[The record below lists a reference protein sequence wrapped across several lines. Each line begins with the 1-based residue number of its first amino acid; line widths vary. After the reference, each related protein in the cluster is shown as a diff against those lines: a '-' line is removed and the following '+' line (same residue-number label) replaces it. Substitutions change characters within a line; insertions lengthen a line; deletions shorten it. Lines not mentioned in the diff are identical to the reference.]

1 MKIAET
7 SRAPVRAKAAV
18 CSLANMIYSLICAW
32 PDRPAVMPGRLQE
45 PCQFR
50 FQPEFQGILRTGRHL
65 LVGKFPLIGQ
75 ISCKSGIF
83 AACLSERAAPLRLWH
98 APARL
103 RRSDGALVA
112 RCGAPCRPGRSE
124 EHTSELQSLMRLSY
138 ALF

>member
-1 MKIAET
+1 MRLESPANTPMIFPLRRSRVKLLFMNLAFLKMRRDQAIGATGKAAPMKIAET

-65 LVGKFPLIGQ
+65 LVGKFPLIG
-75 ISCKSGIF
+75 
-83 AACLSERAAPLRLWH
+83 
-98 APARL
+98 
-103 RRSDGALVA
+103 
-112 RCGAPCRPGRSE
+112 
-124 EHTSELQSLMRLSY
+124 
-138 ALF
+138 